1 MARESA
7 EIRREKQRLRQ
18 RAHRARKK
26 LEQKPSYEDLAR
38 ALLDI
43 TLATYDRKELHKR
56 LQGIQR
62 RVASRL
68 KEVGFH
74 EGRTNEVWVELLK
87 RYRGGWTMLRQRRT
101 MAEMEAEG
109 LLEVD
114 NRRISS
120 QPFEDDMNEDA
131 TSQD

>member
-1 MARESA
+1 MARESS

-18 RAHRARKK
+18 RAYRARRK

-43 TLATYDRKELHKR
+43 TLVTYDRKELRKR
-56 LQGIQR
+56 LRGIQR

-68 KEVGFH
+68 KDVGFH
-74 EGRTNEVWVELLK
+74 EGQTNEVWVELLK

-101 MAEMEAEG
+101 TAEMEAEG
-109 LLEVD
+109 LPGVD
-114 NRRISS
+114 NRRLWSK
-120 QPFEDDMNEDA
+120 PFEEDLPEEE

>member
-1 MARESA
+1 MVRESA
-7 EIRREKQRLRQ
+7 DIRREKQRLRQ

-43 TLATYDRKELHKR
+43 TLVAYDRKELHKR

-101 MAEMEAEG
+101 AAEMEAEG
-109 LLEVD
+109 LLGAD
-114 NRRISS
+114 NRRIWS
-120 QPFEDDMNEDA
+120 QPFEDDVDEA
-131 TSQD
+131 ETPQD